1 MKPIFTVLLLFF
13 IISGFTHKNSDTFTQ
28 EKPKIGDVLVIAKN
42 TSNNYKYI
50 KFPKKNILHKRGAL
64 ANYDKVYGAEVI
76 ITEVKENK
84 YGRIEVKLVRTDG
97 KKFFNKIK
105 SVSAVYFKAI
115 DSGELLKKK

>member
-1 MKPIFTVLLLFF
+1 MKKLYVTLVLLLSF
-13 IISGFTHKNSDTFTQ
+13 SLMGLSKTHNLNQ
-28 EKPKIGDVLVIAKN
+28 EKPKIGDVLVISKN

-64 ANYDKVYGAEVI
+64 ANYSKVYGAEVV

-84 YGRIEVKLVRTDG
+84 YGKFDVKLVRTDG

-115 DSGELLKKK
+115 DSGELLKK